1 MRNTLAAADHHGID
15 CKVTESMSDPRLD
28 GLAHCH
34 PSPRG
39 HPSPRAK
46 CTPKTRSWPDRA
58 LRHGMRLC
66 VIGAASIALGG
77 CLTGQYMSSSG
88 FKDGEVVQGTDMRMV
103 EITPQFVASGDNAVS
118 AFQVPAELAQYR
130 PQSYQIQPGDTLL
143 VTVWDHPELTAPAGT
158 QATAASNGRLVYP
171 DGTMFYPYVG
181 TLKVE
186 GMTIEELRNTL
197 TTRLAKYLRNPQ
209 LDVTVTGNGG
219 QVVMEGAF
227 TNTAPQGIDTVP
239 LTVSKAVGAAGINLE
254 QADISGLTL
263 IRDGRRY
270 PLDMDAMN
278 RGGGAGD
285 IYLKPGDRLFMPF
298 NDRKQVYVLG
308 EVVRPQALTFKTSDM
323 TLTQALGRTGGLNQ
337 VTSNGDAVYV
347 IRGIDAAQLSPQT
360 PPSAAT
366 IYHLRAKSPAAFAL
380 ASSFSLRAGDVVF
393 VGPAGI
399 TRWNRF
405 LSQLLPLSGII
416 NSAANAQDSFTN

>member
-1 MRNTLAAADHHGID
+1 M
-15 CKVTESMSDPRLD
+15 
-28 GLAHCH
+28 
-34 PSPRG
+34 
-39 HPSPRAK
+39 
-46 CTPKTRSWPDRA
+46 
-58 LRHGMRLC
+58 
-66 VIGAASIALGG
+66 
-77 CLTGQYMSSSG
+77 
-88 FKDGEVVQGTDMRMV
+88 QGSDMRMV
-103 EITPQFVASGDNAVS
+103 EITPEFVAGGSNTVAAAPVS
-118 AFQVPAELAQYR
+118 AELTQYR

-158 QATAASNGRLVYP
+158 QQTAASNGRLVYP
-171 DGTMFYPYVG
+171 DGTLFYPYVG

-186 GMTIEELRNTL
+186 GMTIEELRSTL

-209 LDVTVTGNGG
+209 LDVSVTDSGG

-227 TNTAPQGIDTVP
+227 NDTTPQSLTTVP
-239 LTVSKAVGAAGINLE
+239 LTVSKAVGAAGINVE

-263 IRDGRRY
+263 IRDGRRH

-278 RGGGAGD
+278 RSGRGDD
-285 IYLKPGDRLFMPF
+285 IYLKPGDRLYMPF

-308 EVVRPQALTFKTSDM
+308 EVIRPQALTFKTTDM
-323 TLTQALGRTGGLNQ
+323 SLTQALGRTGGLNQ

-347 IRGIDAAQLSPQT
+347 IRGVDAAQLTPQT
-360 PPSAAT
+360 PSGAAT
-366 IYHLRAKSPAAFAL
+366 VYHLRAKSPAAFAL

-416 NSAANAQDSFTN
+416 NSAANAQDNFTN

>member
-1 MRNTLAAADHHGID
+1 MRDTPAVVVDGVAGYDVAQPMPEGRLEPFDQSRVISLPPGVSQAA
-15 CKVTESMSDPRLD
+15 
-28 GLAHCH
+28 
-34 PSPRG
+34 
-39 HPSPRAK
+39 
-46 CTPKTRSWPDRA
+46 
-58 LRHGMRLC
+58 RLC
-66 VIGAASIALGG
+66 AIAAVTMMLGG
-77 CLTGQYMSSSG
+77 CLTGQYMSSRG
-88 FKDGEVVQGTDMRMV
+88 GETVQGTDMRMV
-103 EITPQFVASGDNAVS
+103 EITPEFIAGGENTVAA
-118 AFQVPAELAQYR
+118 APVPAELAQYR
-130 PQSYQIQPGDTLL
+130 PQSYQIQAGDTLL

-158 QATAASNGRLVYP
+158 QQTAASNGRLVYP
-171 DGTMFYPYVG
+171 DGTLFYPYVG

-186 GMTIEELRNTL
+186 GMTIEELRSTL

-209 LDVTVTGNGG
+209 LDVSVTDSGG

-227 TNTAPQGIDTVP
+227 NDTAPQNLSTVP
-239 LTVSKAVGAAGINLE
+239 LTVSKAVGTAGINIE

-263 IRDGRRY
+263 IRDGRRH

-278 RGGGAGD
+278 RSGSNSD
-285 IYLKPGDRLFMPF
+285 IYLKPGDRLYMPF

-308 EVVRPQALTFKTSDM
+308 EVIRPQALTFKTTDM
-323 TLTQALGRTGGLNQ
+323 SLTQALGRTGGLNQ

-347 IRGIDAAQLSPQT
+347 IRGVDAAQLTPQT
-360 PPSAAT
+360 PSGAAT
-366 IYHLRAKSPAAFAL
+366 VYHLRAKSPAAFAL

-416 NSAANAQDSFTN
+416 NSAANAQDNFTN

>member
-1 MRNTLAAADHHGID
+1 MRDAHSVPGHNVADYSVAESMPDTRLNRPLNFAPATKSGRVGAFQVVRLCAIAAA
-15 CKVTESMSDPRLD
+15 T
-28 GLAHCH
+28 
-34 PSPRG
+34 
-39 HPSPRAK
+39 
-46 CTPKTRSWPDRA
+46 
-58 LRHGMRLC
+58 
-66 VIGAASIALGG
+66 IALGG
-77 CLTGQYMSSSG
+77 CVGQHMSTSS
-88 FKDGEVVQGTDMRMV
+88 FNDGEVVQGTDMRMV
-103 EITPQFVASGDNAVS
+103 EITPQFVASGENTVS
-118 AFQVPAELAQYR
+118 AFQVPAELMEYR
-130 PQSYQIQPGDTLL
+130 PQSYQIQAGDTLL

-186 GMTIEELRNTL
+186 GMTIEELRSTL
-197 TTRLAKYLRNPQ
+197 TSRLGKYLRNPQ
-209 LDVTVTGNGG
+209 LDVSVTGNGG
-219 QVVMEGAF
+219 QVVLEGAF
-227 TNTAPQGIDTVP
+227 TNTAPQGLNTVP

-278 RGGGAGD
+278 RSGGGGD
-285 IYLKPGDRLFMPF
+285 IYLKPGDRLYMPF

-323 TLTQALGRTGGLNQ
+323 SLTQALGRSGGLNQ

-347 IRGIDAAQLSPQT
+347 IRGVDASHLTPQT
-360 PPSAAT
+360 PSAAT
-366 IYHLRAKSPAAFAL
+366 VYHLRAKSPAAFAL

-416 NSAANAQDSFTN
+416 NSAANAQDSLTN